1 MNNNILQ
8 CSEKKY
14 SRYKIT
20 KPIRLIELFAGIGAQ
35 AKALENLHANF
46 EHYKACEFD
55 KYALASYN
63 AIHNTDFKVSDITQ
77 LHASDLEIVDT
88 DKYEYI
94 LTYSFPCQSL
104 SLAGKQEGME
114 ENSNTASSLL
124 WEVKRILSEC
134 KELPQI
140 LLMENVPQVHSKKN
154 IDNFEKWQ
162 NFLTSLGYK
171 NYWQDLNAKDYGIP
185 QNRNRCFMISIL
197 NSEGIYSF
205 PKKEELK
212 LRLKDMLEEEV
223 EEKYYLS
230 DRMIDYIVANNEKW
244 TGNNNKSLVNKS
256 IASTINTNEGNRR
269 CDASN
274 YIVKGL
280 PENIDLKCI
289 GSLKGSGLP
298 WDKMYNQLCKVY
310 NPDGCSPTIDTM
322 QGGNR
327 QPKIIVAG
335 KTKSGG
341 ARSLILDEEGICN
354 CLLATDYKQPKQ
366 IFIREKSLFTETQ
379 AKMINENGDVKRY
392 INSNIVDK
400 FNEGQCADIS
410 FPNGYNKACRVHD
423 ECPAINATT
432 TQSSFVV
439 KIKDKVGNEIPLYTN
454 YKKLVETVEKNEM
467 PVDEVKHMD
476 LYNRN
481 LTDNCGTLTD
491 PCHNNNRLWDGLR
504 IRKLTP
510 KECFRLMGFSDEDF
524 DKASLKK
531 EISYIQ
537 GDIKCNA
544 KLKIVNEKQRLLDTE
559 TYVLCTTND
568 TLDMETPTQI
578 KWKKNIKEENNESV
592 QNVNIAIEMLGDM
605 EQKECVTNIIKC
617 GENTTTLYT
626 LMEELDQ
633 HHMAIIELEKTG
645 NKNTGKYMKIISEEN
660 LNPMKLYTISTLIE
674 QIIKSKIYTCITRRA
689 NIQGNIAIIEDCKK
703 NLKMMKLSNLKME
716 YITKLN
722 SSTMLYKQ
730 AGNSIVVNVLM
741 AIFKELL

>member
-46 EHYKACEFD
+46 EHYKVCEFD

-197 NSEGIYSF
+197 NSEDIYSF

-230 DRMIDYIVANNEKW
+230 DVAISKIVNWKAHQKPFERVLGEESTSPCITARGAGEDHSGMILFSDTLKTTSNLQNEC
-244 TGNNNKSLVNKS
+244 LQ
-256 IASTINTNEGNRR
+256 IR
-269 CDASN
+269 
-274 YIVKGL
+274 
-280 PENIDLKCI
+280 ENILK
-289 GSLKGSGLP
+289 
-298 WDKMYNQLCKVY
+298 
-310 NPDGCSPTIDTM
+310 
-322 QGGNR
+322 
-327 QPKIIVAG
+327 
-335 KTKSGG
+335 
-341 ARSLILDEEGICN
+341 
-354 CLLATDYKQPKQ
+354 
-366 IFIREKSLFTETQ
+366 EKSLFTETQ

-423 ECPAINATT
+423 ECPAINITT
-432 TQSSFVV
+432 TQNSFIV
-439 KIKDKVGNEIPLYTN
+439 K
-454 YKKLVETVEKNEM
+454 
-467 PVDEVKHMD
+467 
-476 LYNRN
+476 
-481 LTDNCGTLTD
+481 
-491 PCHNNNRLWDGLR
+491 NNLR

-524 DKASLKK
+524 DKASKFN
-531 EISYIQ
+531 S
-537 GDIKCNA
+537 
-544 KLKIVNEKQRLLDTE
+544 
-559 TYVLCTTND
+559 TT
-568 TLDMETPTQI
+568 Q
-578 KWKKNIKEENNESV
+578 
-592 QNVNIAIEMLGDM
+592 
-605 EQKECVTNIIKC
+605 
-617 GENTTTLYT
+617 
-626 LMEELDQ
+626 
-633 HHMAIIELEKTG
+633 
-645 NKNTGKYMKIISEEN
+645 
-660 LNPMKLYTISTLIE
+660 
-674 QIIKSKIYTCITRRA
+674 
-689 NIQGNIAIIEDCKK
+689 
-703 NLKMMKLSNLKME
+703 
-716 YITKLN
+716 
-722 SSTMLYKQ
+722 LYKQ

-741 AIFKELL
+741 KIFKELL

>member
-1 MNNNILQ
+1 MEEFKQLTIFDFL
-8 CSEKKY
+8 SSDEK
-14 SRYKIT
+14 YKIT

-46 EHYKACEFD
+46 EHYKVCEFD

-63 AIHNTDFKVSDITQ
+63 AMHNTDFKVSDITQ

-154 IDNFEKWQ
+154 INNFEKWQ

-197 NSEGIYSF
+197 NSEDIYSF
-205 PKKEELK
+205 PEKEELK

-244 TGNNNKSLVNKS
+244 TGNNNKSLANKS

-310 NPDGCSPTIDTM
+310 NPDGVSPTIDTM

-341 ARSLILDEEGICN
+341 ERSLILDEEGICN
-354 CLLATDYKQPKQ
+354 CLSATDYKQPKHILIKEATKKGYAVAEEGDGVYLNRPHQ
-366 IFIREKSLFTETQ
+366 KRGVVQKD
-379 AKMINENGDVKRY
+379 MI
-392 INSNIVDK
+392 
-400 FNEGQCADIS
+400 
-410 FPNGYNKACRVHD
+410 P
-423 ECPAINATT
+423 T
-432 TQSSFVV
+432 
-439 KIKDKVGNEIPLYTN
+439 
-454 YKKLVETVEKNEM
+454 
-467 PVDEVKHMD
+467 
-476 LYNRN
+476 
-481 LTDNCGTLTD
+481 

-524 DKASLKK
+524 DKASKFN
-531 EISYIQ
+531 S
-537 GDIKCNA
+537 N
-544 KLKIVNEKQRLLDTE
+544 
-559 TYVLCTTND
+559 
-568 TLDMETPTQI
+568 TQ
-578 KWKKNIKEENNESV
+578 
-592 QNVNIAIEMLGDM
+592 
-605 EQKECVTNIIKC
+605 
-617 GENTTTLYT
+617 
-626 LMEELDQ
+626 
-633 HHMAIIELEKTG
+633 
-645 NKNTGKYMKIISEEN
+645 
-660 LNPMKLYTISTLIE
+660 
-674 QIIKSKIYTCITRRA
+674 
-689 NIQGNIAIIEDCKK
+689 
-703 NLKMMKLSNLKME
+703 
-716 YITKLN
+716 
-722 SSTMLYKQ
+722 LYKQ

-741 AIFKELL
+741 AIFKELLYGGKYE

>member
-46 EHYKACEFD
+46 EHYKVCEFD

-63 AIHNTDFKVSDITQ
+63 AIHNTNFKVSDITQ

-88 DKYEYI
+88 NKYEYI

-197 NSEGIYSF
+197 NSEDIYSF

-230 DRMIDYIVANNEKW
+230 DVAISKIVNWKAHQKPFERVLGEESTSPCITARGAGEDHSGMILFSDTLKTTSNLQNEC
-244 TGNNNKSLVNKS
+244 LQ
-256 IASTINTNEGNRR
+256 IR
-269 CDASN
+269 
-274 YIVKGL
+274 
-280 PENIDLKCI
+280 ENILK
-289 GSLKGSGLP
+289 
-298 WDKMYNQLCKVY
+298 
-310 NPDGCSPTIDTM
+310 
-322 QGGNR
+322 
-327 QPKIIVAG
+327 
-335 KTKSGG
+335 
-341 ARSLILDEEGICN
+341 
-354 CLLATDYKQPKQ
+354 
-366 IFIREKSLFTETQ
+366 EKSLFTETQ
-379 AKMINENGDVKRY
+379 AKMINTNGDVKRY

-423 ECPAINATT
+423 ECPAINVTT
-432 TQSSFVV
+432 TQNSFIV
-439 KIKDKVGNEIPLYTN
+439 K
-454 YKKLVETVEKNEM
+454 
-467 PVDEVKHMD
+467 
-476 LYNRN
+476 
-481 LTDNCGTLTD
+481 
-491 PCHNNNRLWDGLR
+491 NNLR

-524 DKASLKK
+524 DKASKFN
-531 EISYIQ
+531 S
-537 GDIKCNA
+537 
-544 KLKIVNEKQRLLDTE
+544 
-559 TYVLCTTND
+559 
-568 TLDMETPTQI
+568 PTQ
-578 KWKKNIKEENNESV
+578 
-592 QNVNIAIEMLGDM
+592 
-605 EQKECVTNIIKC
+605 
-617 GENTTTLYT
+617 
-626 LMEELDQ
+626 
-633 HHMAIIELEKTG
+633 
-645 NKNTGKYMKIISEEN
+645 
-660 LNPMKLYTISTLIE
+660 
-674 QIIKSKIYTCITRRA
+674 
-689 NIQGNIAIIEDCKK
+689 
-703 NLKMMKLSNLKME
+703 
-716 YITKLN
+716 
-722 SSTMLYKQ
+722 LYKQ

>member
-1 MNNNILQ
+1 MNNNISQ

-46 EHYKACEFD
+46 EHYKVCEFD

-88 DKYEYI
+88 NKYEYI

-197 NSEGIYSF
+197 NSEDIYSF

-230 DRMIDYIVANNEKW
+230 DVAISKIVNWKAHQKPFERVLGEESTSPCITARGAGEDHSGMILFSDTLKTTSNLQNEC
-244 TGNNNKSLVNKS
+244 LQ
-256 IASTINTNEGNRR
+256 IR
-269 CDASN
+269 
-274 YIVKGL
+274 
-280 PENIDLKCI
+280 ENILK
-289 GSLKGSGLP
+289 
-298 WDKMYNQLCKVY
+298 
-310 NPDGCSPTIDTM
+310 
-322 QGGNR
+322 
-327 QPKIIVAG
+327 
-335 KTKSGG
+335 
-341 ARSLILDEEGICN
+341 
-354 CLLATDYKQPKQ
+354 
-366 IFIREKSLFTETQ
+366 EKSLFTETQ
-379 AKMINENGDVKRY
+379 AKMINKNGDVKRY

-423 ECPAINATT
+423 ECPAINVTT
-432 TQSSFVV
+432 TQNSFIV
-439 KIKDKVGNEIPLYTN
+439 K
-454 YKKLVETVEKNEM
+454 
-467 PVDEVKHMD
+467 
-476 LYNRN
+476 
-481 LTDNCGTLTD
+481 
-491 PCHNNNRLWDGLR
+491 NNLR

-524 DKASLKK
+524 DKASKFN
-531 EISYIQ
+531 S
-537 GDIKCNA
+537 
-544 KLKIVNEKQRLLDTE
+544 
-559 TYVLCTTND
+559 TT
-568 TLDMETPTQI
+568 Q
-578 KWKKNIKEENNESV
+578 
-592 QNVNIAIEMLGDM
+592 
-605 EQKECVTNIIKC
+605 
-617 GENTTTLYT
+617 
-626 LMEELDQ
+626 
-633 HHMAIIELEKTG
+633 
-645 NKNTGKYMKIISEEN
+645 
-660 LNPMKLYTISTLIE
+660 
-674 QIIKSKIYTCITRRA
+674 
-689 NIQGNIAIIEDCKK
+689 
-703 NLKMMKLSNLKME
+703 
-716 YITKLN
+716 
-722 SSTMLYKQ
+722 LYKQ

>member
-1 MNNNILQ
+1 MNTNILQ

-46 EHYKACEFD
+46 EHYKVCEFD

-63 AIHNTDFKVSDITQ
+63 AIHNTNFKVSDITQ

-162 NFLTSLGYK
+162 KFLTSLGYK

-197 NSEGIYSF
+197 NSEDIYSF

-230 DRMIDYIVANNEKW
+230 DVAISKIVNWKAHQKPFERVLGEESTSPCITARGAGEDHSGMILFSDTLKTTSNLQNEC
-244 TGNNNKSLVNKS
+244 LQ
-256 IASTINTNEGNRR
+256 IR
-269 CDASN
+269 
-274 YIVKGL
+274 
-280 PENIDLKCI
+280 ENILK
-289 GSLKGSGLP
+289 
-298 WDKMYNQLCKVY
+298 
-310 NPDGCSPTIDTM
+310 
-322 QGGNR
+322 
-327 QPKIIVAG
+327 
-335 KTKSGG
+335 
-341 ARSLILDEEGICN
+341 
-354 CLLATDYKQPKQ
+354 
-366 IFIREKSLFTETQ
+366 EKSLFTETQ
-379 AKMINENGDVKRY
+379 AKMINKNGDVKRY

-423 ECPAINATT
+423 ECPAINVTT
-432 TQSSFVV
+432 TQNSFIV
-439 KIKDKVGNEIPLYTN
+439 K
-454 YKKLVETVEKNEM
+454 
-467 PVDEVKHMD
+467 
-476 LYNRN
+476 
-481 LTDNCGTLTD
+481 
-491 PCHNNNRLWDGLR
+491 NNLR

-524 DKASLKK
+524 DKASKFN
-531 EISYIQ
+531 S
-537 GDIKCNA
+537 
-544 KLKIVNEKQRLLDTE
+544 
-559 TYVLCTTND
+559 
-568 TLDMETPTQI
+568 PTQ
-578 KWKKNIKEENNESV
+578 
-592 QNVNIAIEMLGDM
+592 
-605 EQKECVTNIIKC
+605 
-617 GENTTTLYT
+617 
-626 LMEELDQ
+626 
-633 HHMAIIELEKTG
+633 
-645 NKNTGKYMKIISEEN
+645 
-660 LNPMKLYTISTLIE
+660 
-674 QIIKSKIYTCITRRA
+674 
-689 NIQGNIAIIEDCKK
+689 
-703 NLKMMKLSNLKME
+703 
-716 YITKLN
+716 
-722 SSTMLYKQ
+722 LYKQ

>member
-20 KPIRLIELFAGIGAQ
+20 KPIRLIQLFSGIGAQ
-35 AKALENLHANF
+35 AKSLENLHANF
-46 EHYKACEFD
+46 EHYKVCEID

-63 AIHNTDFKVSDITQ
+63 AIHNTNFKVSDIKQ

-197 NSEGIYSF
+197 NSEDIYSF

-230 DRMIDYIVANNEKW
+230 DVAISKIVNWKAHQKPFERVLGEESTSPCITARGAGEDHSGMILFSDTLKTTSNLQNEC
-244 TGNNNKSLVNKS
+244 LQ
-256 IASTINTNEGNRR
+256 IR
-269 CDASN
+269 
-274 YIVKGL
+274 
-280 PENIDLKCI
+280 ENILK
-289 GSLKGSGLP
+289 
-298 WDKMYNQLCKVY
+298 
-310 NPDGCSPTIDTM
+310 
-322 QGGNR
+322 
-327 QPKIIVAG
+327 
-335 KTKSGG
+335 
-341 ARSLILDEEGICN
+341 
-354 CLLATDYKQPKQ
+354 
-366 IFIREKSLFTETQ
+366 EKSLFTETQ
-379 AKMINENGDVKRY
+379 AKMINKNGDVKRY

-423 ECPAINATT
+423 ECPAINGTT

-439 KIKDKVGNEIPLYTN
+439 K
-454 YKKLVETVEKNEM
+454 
-467 PVDEVKHMD
+467 
-476 LYNRN
+476 
-481 LTDNCGTLTD
+481 
-491 PCHNNNRLWDGLR
+491 NNLR

-524 DKASLKK
+524 DKASKFN
-531 EISYIQ
+531 S
-537 GDIKCNA
+537 
-544 KLKIVNEKQRLLDTE
+544 
-559 TYVLCTTND
+559 TT
-568 TLDMETPTQI
+568 Q
-578 KWKKNIKEENNESV
+578 
-592 QNVNIAIEMLGDM
+592 
-605 EQKECVTNIIKC
+605 
-617 GENTTTLYT
+617 
-626 LMEELDQ
+626 
-633 HHMAIIELEKTG
+633 
-645 NKNTGKYMKIISEEN
+645 
-660 LNPMKLYTISTLIE
+660 
-674 QIIKSKIYTCITRRA
+674 
-689 NIQGNIAIIEDCKK
+689 
-703 NLKMMKLSNLKME
+703 
-716 YITKLN
+716 
-722 SSTMLYKQ
+722 LYKQ

>member
-1 MNNNILQ
+1 MEEFKQLTIWDFLSSDEQ
-8 CSEKKY
+8 
-14 SRYKIT
+14 YKIT

-46 EHYKACEFD
+46 EHYKVCEFD

-63 AIHNTDFKVSDITQ
+63 AIHNTNFKVSDITQ

-197 NSEGIYSF
+197 NSEDIYSF
-205 PKKEELK
+205 PEKEELK

-230 DRMIDYIVANNEKW
+230 DVAISKIVNWKAHQKPFERVLGEESTSPCITARGAGEDHSGMILFSNTLKTTSNLQNEC
-244 TGNNNKSLVNKS
+244 LQ
-256 IASTINTNEGNRR
+256 IR
-269 CDASN
+269 
-274 YIVKGL
+274 
-280 PENIDLKCI
+280 ENILK
-289 GSLKGSGLP
+289 
-298 WDKMYNQLCKVY
+298 
-310 NPDGCSPTIDTM
+310 
-322 QGGNR
+322 
-327 QPKIIVAG
+327 
-335 KTKSGG
+335 
-341 ARSLILDEEGICN
+341 
-354 CLLATDYKQPKQ
+354 
-366 IFIREKSLFTETQ
+366 EKSLFTETQ
-379 AKMINENGDVKRY
+379 AKMINKNGDVKRY

-423 ECPAINATT
+423 ECPAINVTT
-432 TQSSFVV
+432 TQNSFIV
-439 KIKDKVGNEIPLYTN
+439 K
-454 YKKLVETVEKNEM
+454 
-467 PVDEVKHMD
+467 
-476 LYNRN
+476 
-481 LTDNCGTLTD
+481 
-491 PCHNNNRLWDGLR
+491 NNLR

-524 DKASLKK
+524 DKASKFN
-531 EISYIQ
+531 S
-537 GDIKCNA
+537 N
-544 KLKIVNEKQRLLDTE
+544 
-559 TYVLCTTND
+559 
-568 TLDMETPTQI
+568 TQ
-578 KWKKNIKEENNESV
+578 
-592 QNVNIAIEMLGDM
+592 
-605 EQKECVTNIIKC
+605 
-617 GENTTTLYT
+617 
-626 LMEELDQ
+626 
-633 HHMAIIELEKTG
+633 
-645 NKNTGKYMKIISEEN
+645 
-660 LNPMKLYTISTLIE
+660 
-674 QIIKSKIYTCITRRA
+674 
-689 NIQGNIAIIEDCKK
+689 
-703 NLKMMKLSNLKME
+703 
-716 YITKLN
+716 
-722 SSTMLYKQ
+722 LYKQ

>member
-1 MNNNILQ
+1 MEEFKQLTIFGFLG
-8 CSEKKY
+8 SDEK
-14 SRYKIT
+14 YKIT

-46 EHYKACEFD
+46 EHYKVCEFD

-205 PKKEELK
+205 LKKEELK

-341 ARSLILDEEGICN
+341 ERSLILDEEDICN
-354 CLLATDYKQPKQ
+354 CLSATDYKQPKQ
-366 IFIREKSLFTETQ
+366 ILIREATKKGYAVAEEGDGVYLNRPYQKRGVFQKGMIQTIKCNGNDLGVVVADAELSDIGSDIIDMFREVMNFWTETQ
-379 AKMINENGDVKRY
+379 AKMITPEGNIKRY
-392 INSNIVDK
+392 IGSDIIDIFK
-400 FNEGQCADIS
+400 EGQVADIS
-410 FPNGYNKACRVHD
+410 FPNGYNKGPRVHD
-423 ECPAINATT
+423 ECPALNGTT
-432 TQSSFVV
+432 TKSSFVV
-439 KIKDKVGNEIPLYTN
+439 KVKDKVGNEIHLYTN

-481 LTDNCGTLTD
+481 LTDNCGTLSD

-510 KECFRLMGFSDEDF
+510 KECFRLMGFED
-524 DKASLKK
+524 K
-531 EISYIQ
+531 
-537 GDIKCNA
+537 DI
-544 KLKIVNEKQRLLDTE
+544 
-559 TYVLCTTND
+559 
-568 TLDMETPTQI
+568 
-578 KWKKNIKEENNESV
+578 
-592 QNVNIAIEMLGDM
+592 
-605 EQKECVTNIIKC
+605 EC
-617 GENTTTLYT
+617 
-626 LMEELDQ
+626 
-633 HHMAIIELEKTG
+633 
-645 NKNTGKYMKIISEEN
+645 
-660 LNPMKLYTISTLIE
+660 LIE
-674 QIIKSKIYTCITRRA
+674 NKI
-689 NIQGNIAIIEDCKK
+689 
-703 NLKMMKLSNLKME
+703 SN
-716 YITKLN
+716 TQ
-722 SSTMLYKQ
+722 LYKM
-730 AGNSIVVNVLM
+730 AGNSIVVDVLKY
-741 AIFKELL
+741 IFVELFKVINIHYKEI

>member
-1 MNNNILQ
+1 MEEFKQLTIWDFLSSDEQ
-8 CSEKKY
+8 
-14 SRYKIT
+14 YKIT

-46 EHYKACEFD
+46 EHYKVCEFD

-63 AIHNTDFKVSDITQ
+63 AIHNTNFKVSDITQ

-197 NSEGIYSF
+197 NSEDIYSF
-205 PKKEELK
+205 PEKEELK

-230 DRMIDYIVANNEKW
+230 DVAISKIVNWKAHQKPFERVLGEESTSPCITARGAGEDHSGMILFSNTLKTTSNLQNEC
-244 TGNNNKSLVNKS
+244 LQ
-256 IASTINTNEGNRR
+256 IR
-269 CDASN
+269 
-274 YIVKGL
+274 
-280 PENIDLKCI
+280 ENILK
-289 GSLKGSGLP
+289 
-298 WDKMYNQLCKVY
+298 
-310 NPDGCSPTIDTM
+310 
-322 QGGNR
+322 
-327 QPKIIVAG
+327 
-335 KTKSGG
+335 
-341 ARSLILDEEGICN
+341 
-354 CLLATDYKQPKQ
+354 
-366 IFIREKSLFTETQ
+366 EKSLFTETQ
-379 AKMINENGDVKRY
+379 AKMINKNGDVKRY

-423 ECPAINATT
+423 ECPAINITT
-432 TQSSFVV
+432 TQNSFIV
-439 KIKDKVGNEIPLYTN
+439 K
-454 YKKLVETVEKNEM
+454 
-467 PVDEVKHMD
+467 
-476 LYNRN
+476 
-481 LTDNCGTLTD
+481 
-491 PCHNNNRLWDGLR
+491 NNLR

-524 DKASLKK
+524 DKASKFN
-531 EISYIQ
+531 S
-537 GDIKCNA
+537 N
-544 KLKIVNEKQRLLDTE
+544 
-559 TYVLCTTND
+559 
-568 TLDMETPTQI
+568 TQ
-578 KWKKNIKEENNESV
+578 
-592 QNVNIAIEMLGDM
+592 
-605 EQKECVTNIIKC
+605 
-617 GENTTTLYT
+617 
-626 LMEELDQ
+626 
-633 HHMAIIELEKTG
+633 
-645 NKNTGKYMKIISEEN
+645 
-660 LNPMKLYTISTLIE
+660 
-674 QIIKSKIYTCITRRA
+674 
-689 NIQGNIAIIEDCKK
+689 
-703 NLKMMKLSNLKME
+703 
-716 YITKLN
+716 
-722 SSTMLYKQ
+722 LYKQ

>member
-8 CSEKKY
+8 CSEKKS

-46 EHYKACEFD
+46 EHYKVCEFD

-63 AIHNTDFKVSDITQ
+63 AIHNTNFKVSDITQ
-77 LHASDLEIVDT
+77 LHASALEIVDT

-104 SLAGKQEGME
+104 SLAGKQEGMD

-244 TGNNNKSLVNKS
+244 TGNNNKSLANKS

-298 WDKMYNQLCKVY
+298 WDKMYNQLCKVH

-341 ARSLILDEEGICN
+341 ERSLILDEEGICN
-354 CLLATDYKQPKQ
+354 CLSATDYKRPKQ

-379 AKMINENGDVKRY
+379 AKRINKNGDVKRY

-423 ECPAINATT
+423 ECPAINVTT
-432 TQSSFVV
+432 TQNSFIV
-439 KIKDKVGNEIPLYTN
+439 K
-454 YKKLVETVEKNEM
+454 
-467 PVDEVKHMD
+467 
-476 LYNRN
+476 
-481 LTDNCGTLTD
+481 
-491 PCHNNNRLWDGLR
+491 NNLR

-524 DKASLKK
+524 NRAS
-531 EISYIQ
+531 EFNS
-537 GDIKCNA
+537 N
-544 KLKIVNEKQRLLDTE
+544 
-559 TYVLCTTND
+559 
-568 TLDMETPTQI
+568 
-578 KWKKNIKEENNESV
+578 
-592 QNVNIAIEMLGDM
+592 
-605 EQKECVTNIIKC
+605 
-617 GENTTTLYT
+617 
-626 LMEELDQ
+626 
-633 HHMAIIELEKTG
+633 
-645 NKNTGKYMKIISEEN
+645 
-660 LNPMKLYTISTLIE
+660 
-674 QIIKSKIYTCITRRA
+674 SK
-689 NIQGNIAIIEDCKK
+689 
-703 NLKMMKLSNLKME
+703 
-716 YITKLN
+716 
-722 SSTMLYKQ
+722 LYKQ

>member
-46 EHYKACEFD
+46 EHSKVCEFD

-197 NSEGIYSF
+197 NSEDIYSF
-205 PKKEELK
+205 PEKEELK

-230 DRMIDYIVANNEKW
+230 DVAISKIVNWKAHQKPFERVLGEESTSPCITARGAGEDHSGMILFSDTLKTTSNLQNEC
-244 TGNNNKSLVNKS
+244 LQ
-256 IASTINTNEGNRR
+256 IR
-269 CDASN
+269 
-274 YIVKGL
+274 
-280 PENIDLKCI
+280 ENILK
-289 GSLKGSGLP
+289 
-298 WDKMYNQLCKVY
+298 
-310 NPDGCSPTIDTM
+310 
-322 QGGNR
+322 
-327 QPKIIVAG
+327 
-335 KTKSGG
+335 
-341 ARSLILDEEGICN
+341 
-354 CLLATDYKQPKQ
+354 
-366 IFIREKSLFTETQ
+366 EKSLFTETQ
-379 AKMINENGDVKRY
+379 AKMINKNGDVKRY

-423 ECPAINATT
+423 ECPAINVTT
-432 TQSSFVV
+432 TQNSFIV
-439 KIKDKVGNEIPLYTN
+439 K
-454 YKKLVETVEKNEM
+454 
-467 PVDEVKHMD
+467 
-476 LYNRN
+476 
-481 LTDNCGTLTD
+481 
-491 PCHNNNRLWDGLR
+491 NNLR

-524 DKASLKK
+524 DKAS
-531 EISYIQ
+531 EFNS
-537 GDIKCNA
+537 N
-544 KLKIVNEKQRLLDTE
+544 
-559 TYVLCTTND
+559 
-568 TLDMETPTQI
+568 
-578 KWKKNIKEENNESV
+578 
-592 QNVNIAIEMLGDM
+592 
-605 EQKECVTNIIKC
+605 
-617 GENTTTLYT
+617 
-626 LMEELDQ
+626 
-633 HHMAIIELEKTG
+633 
-645 NKNTGKYMKIISEEN
+645 
-660 LNPMKLYTISTLIE
+660 
-674 QIIKSKIYTCITRRA
+674 SK
-689 NIQGNIAIIEDCKK
+689 
-703 NLKMMKLSNLKME
+703 
-716 YITKLN
+716 
-722 SSTMLYKQ
+722 LYKQ

>member
-46 EHYKACEFD
+46 EHYKVCEFD

-134 KELPQI
+134 KKLPQI

-197 NSEGIYSF
+197 NSEDIYSF
-205 PKKEELK
+205 PEKEELK

-230 DRMIDYIVANNEKW
+230 DVAISKIVNWKAHQKPFERVLGEESTSPCITARGAGEDHSGMILFSDTLKTTSNLQNEC
-244 TGNNNKSLVNKS
+244 LQ
-256 IASTINTNEGNRR
+256 IR
-269 CDASN
+269 
-274 YIVKGL
+274 
-280 PENIDLKCI
+280 ENILK
-289 GSLKGSGLP
+289 
-298 WDKMYNQLCKVY
+298 
-310 NPDGCSPTIDTM
+310 
-322 QGGNR
+322 
-327 QPKIIVAG
+327 
-335 KTKSGG
+335 
-341 ARSLILDEEGICN
+341 
-354 CLLATDYKQPKQ
+354 
-366 IFIREKSLFTETQ
+366 EKSLFTETQ
-379 AKMINENGDVKRY
+379 AKMINKNGDVKRY

-423 ECPAINATT
+423 ECPAINVTT
-432 TQSSFVV
+432 TQNSFIV
-439 KIKDKVGNEIPLYTN
+439 K
-454 YKKLVETVEKNEM
+454 
-467 PVDEVKHMD
+467 
-476 LYNRN
+476 
-481 LTDNCGTLTD
+481 
-491 PCHNNNRLWDGLR
+491 NNLR

-524 DKASLKK
+524 DRAS
-531 EISYIQ
+531 EFNS
-537 GDIKCNA
+537 
-544 KLKIVNEKQRLLDTE
+544 
-559 TYVLCTTND
+559 
-568 TLDMETPTQI
+568 PTQ
-578 KWKKNIKEENNESV
+578 
-592 QNVNIAIEMLGDM
+592 
-605 EQKECVTNIIKC
+605 
-617 GENTTTLYT
+617 
-626 LMEELDQ
+626 
-633 HHMAIIELEKTG
+633 
-645 NKNTGKYMKIISEEN
+645 
-660 LNPMKLYTISTLIE
+660 
-674 QIIKSKIYTCITRRA
+674 
-689 NIQGNIAIIEDCKK
+689 
-703 NLKMMKLSNLKME
+703 
-716 YITKLN
+716 
-722 SSTMLYKQ
+722 LYKQ